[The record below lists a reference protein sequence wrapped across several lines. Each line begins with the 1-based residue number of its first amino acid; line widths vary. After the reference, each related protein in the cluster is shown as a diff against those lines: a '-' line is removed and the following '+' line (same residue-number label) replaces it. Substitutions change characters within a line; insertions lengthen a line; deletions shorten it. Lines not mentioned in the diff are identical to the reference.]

1 MKALVRLSAALLAA
15 LALNSHAATLTAE
28 TQELRLQG
36 VLDPTTLNG
45 SEVDLH
51 VSYGYFFQDNIQAGG
66 RISLVDNDEVSLL
79 GLGAF
84 VEYNV
89 DTGGEIMPFGEFL
102 VSLANVD
109 IDDTGGDSTA
119 GIIELRAGAKYFL
132 VENIAIA
139 AAGVMA
145 YSTDKIYVDDEK
157 VRDNDVFLEL
167 SLRCYF

>member
-1 MKALVRLSAALLAA
+1 MKLIVRLTAVLFAA
-15 LALNSHAATLTAE
+15 LALTSHAATLSAE

-36 VLDPTTLNG
+36 VIDPATLNG
-45 SEVDLH
+45 SEFDLN

-66 RISLVDNDEVSLL
+66 RVSFVDNDDVSLL

-89 DTGGEIMPFGEFL
+89 DTGGQIMPFAEFL
-102 VSLANVD
+102 ASLANVD
-109 IDDTGGDSTA
+109 LEDAGGSETA
-119 GIIELRAGAKYFL
+119 GIVELRAGAKYFL
-132 VENIAIA
+132 VENVALA
-139 AAGVMA
+139 LAGVFA
-145 YSTDKIYVDDEK
+145 YATDKIFPDDEK